1 MPYTGS
7 DVHMSFHHTAP
18 RVDHQESTIW
28 LTAEAEHLK
37 VTIFV
42 TKAQGQQLVEDLIQV
57 VGRRPQPEAA
67 VTRPRAWD
75 HRRPELGRHP
85 RE

>member
-1 MPYTGS
+1 
-7 DVHMSFHHTAP
+7 MSFHHTAP
-18 RVDHQESTIW
+18 RIDHQGSIIW

-37 VTIFV
+37 ATIFV

-67 VTRPRAWD
+67 VTPT
-75 HRRPELGRHP
+75 ELADGIFVGEDGPVEEPIHG
-85 RE
+85 